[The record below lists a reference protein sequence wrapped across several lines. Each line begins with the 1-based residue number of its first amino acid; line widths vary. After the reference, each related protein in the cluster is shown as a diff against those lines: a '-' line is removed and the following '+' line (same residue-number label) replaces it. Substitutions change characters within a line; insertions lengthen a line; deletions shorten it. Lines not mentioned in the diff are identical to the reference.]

1 MDQQNSHV
9 KVWKD
14 WLCEMADEYSHYAN
28 KMGGTP
34 YAPRWRLIAKALR
47 EKVDREVAA

>member
-1 MDQQNSHV
+1 MKKYIIVPGDGDPCPRCH
-9 KVWKD
+9 
-14 WLCEMADEYSHYAN
+14 LPTEN